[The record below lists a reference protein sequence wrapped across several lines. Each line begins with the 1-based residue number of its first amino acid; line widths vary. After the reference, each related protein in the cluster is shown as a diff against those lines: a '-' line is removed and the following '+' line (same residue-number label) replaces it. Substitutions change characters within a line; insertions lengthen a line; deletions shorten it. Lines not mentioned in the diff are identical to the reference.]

1 MQRAPAPGFGTTRY
15 IGLGKT
21 GLDVSAVA
29 IAIAIA
35 IALGCASCGEPW
47 SLRDDTV
54 RALPCFRRWD
64 QP

>member
-1 MQRAPAPGFGTTRY
+1 MQRAPAPGFGTRRY

-21 GLDVSAVA
+21 GLDVSA
-29 IAIAIA
+29 IAIALA
-35 IALGCASCGEPW
+35 IALGCASCGDPW

-54 RALPCFRRWD
+54 RALPCFRRWN